1 MLDLRSVTNELS
13 SVKAKWH
20 IIGVQLGVD
29 SAKLEEIESNHP
41 TADRRFSEVIK
52 FWLRGNA
59 SAAVSWESLV
69 EVLERPSVCEKG
81 LATTLREKGGMI
93 VSEAVGVAPGSGAAE
108 SGVQPQENNGGQRG
122 KKRSVEQKL
131 DDSGDQHHEHQGAY
145 ASNII
150 FVYCC
155 TIILI
160 MYVDNNAGGP
170 EAKKAKLATGTGYVA
185 AKKISGRF

>member
-1 MLDLRSVTNELS
+1 MLDLRSVTNELV
-13 SVKAKWH
+13 SVMAKWH
-20 IIGVQLGVD
+20 TIGVQLGVD
-29 SAKLEEIESNHP
+29 PAKLEEIESNYQ

-69 EVLERPSVCEKG
+69 EVLERPFVGEKG
-81 LATTLREKGGMI
+81 LAKILRENGGMI
-93 VSEAVGVAPGSGAAE
+93 VSETVVVAPGAAE

-145 ASNII
+145 AS
-150 FVYCC
+150 
-155 TIILI
+155 IIL
-160 MYVDNNAGGP
+160 
-170 EAKKAKLATGTGYVA
+170 
-185 AKKISGRF
+185 

>member
-13 SVKAKWH
+13 SVKTKWH
-20 IIGVQLGVD
+20 TIGVQLGVD
-29 SAKLEEIESNHP
+29 PAKLEEIENNYQ

-59 SAAVSWESLV
+59 SAAMSWELLV
-69 EVLERPSVCEKG
+69 EVLERSSVGEKG
-81 LATTLREKGGMI
+81 LAKTLRQKGGMV
-93 VSEAVGVAPGSGAAE
+93 VSETVGIAPGAAE
-108 SGVQPQENNGGQRG
+108 SGVQPRENSGGQRG

-145 ASNII
+145 ASNI
-150 FVYCC
+150 FVYFC

-170 EAKKAKLATGTGYVA
+170 EAKAAKLATGTGYVA